1 MQDNNITIT
10 HLIIL
15 IAVLFGLYFMI
26 NIKEQF
32 EDTSATKSEKSSL
45 QKAINDAYLNYTF
58 GGVKFVR

>member
-1 MQDNNITIT
+1 MQNNITIT

-32 EDTSATKSEKSSL
+32 EETSPLPKSDKNCSQKS
-45 QKAINDAYLNYTF
+45 INDAYLNYTF
-58 GGVKFVR
+58 GGLKFIR

>member
-1 MQDNNITIT
+1 MQNNITIT

-26 NIKEQF
+26 NMKEQF
-32 EDTSATKSEKSSL
+32 EETSPPKSDKNCSQKS
-45 QKAINDAYLNYTF
+45 INDAYENYTF